1 MNMKIKI
8 LGTNYDNF
16 SLLVNDNII
25 VNLGKESINKLLKEG
40 HDLTKIDTII
50 FTNLEESSM
59 LDYPLLLVSL
69 DRLGVR
75 HKINIYL
82 PKNGRITLNEYLENI
97 YDTYFNAYI
106 EEYFV
111 FTETYDKLLINENDN
126 SFKFIETNTLN
137 YGIIINEKL
146 GITINAPISNEVK
159 EIYKKSDLLLTDCS
173 LLEGNNKNKGIDD
186 LIALSNEFSGVKII
200 PLFMNNIIKEEIKS
214 LNLNNVLLIGDS
226 YSCFIN

>member
-8 LGTNYDNF
+8 LGTNYDDF

-50 FTNLEESSM
+50 FTNLVVSSI

-82 PKNGRITLNEYLENI
+82 PKNGRITLNEYLESI

-111 FTETYDKLLINENDN
+111 FIETYDKLLITENDT
-126 SFKFIETNTLN
+126 SFKFIETNALN

-173 LLEGNNKNKGIDD
+173 ILEGNSKNKGIDD
-186 LIALSNEFSGVKII
+186 LVALSNEFLGVKII
-200 PLFMNNIIKEEIKS
+200 PLFMDNNIKEEIKT
-214 LNLNNVLLIGDS
+214 LNLSNVLIINDS
-226 YSCFIN
+226 YSCFLN

>member
-8 LGTNYDNF
+8 LGTNYDKF

-50 FTNLEESSM
+50 FTNLEESAM

-111 FTETYDKLLINENDN
+111 FTEIFDKLLITENDN
-126 SFKFIETNTLN
+126 SFKFIETNLSN

-146 GITINAPISNEVK
+146 GITINAPISKEVK

-173 LLEGNNKNKGIDD
+173 ILEGNSYNIGVDD
-186 LIALSNEFSGVKII
+186 LVALTNEFPGVKVI
-200 PLFMNNIIKEEIKS
+200 PLFMDSNIKEEVRS
-214 LNLNNVLLIGDS
+214 LNLNNVLIINDS
-226 YSCFIN
+226 YSCFLN